1 MNYADYIA
9 IMCKLLTYDLNDAG
23 FLAWSPRMI
32 DYAEQRIYREG
43 DFLTTV
49 VSDSTVATS
58 ANTRILNLPTDQYL
72 FVVQDVNIITPAG
85 TTNPELGTRNPLT
98 KTTKEWLNV
107 TWPSVT
113 GATVPQYVATQSDQ
127 TFLLGPWPDQAY
139 TVEFV
144 GTIRP
149 TPLSPTTPT
158 TFLTLHLPDL
168 FMAAS
173 MIFATGVQRDFGA
186 MSEDPAV
193 AQSWENQYGK
203 LLASTSMEEMRKK
216 WMSGQSSAPATAGST
231 PS

>member
-1 MNYADYIA
+1 LNYTDYIA
-9 IMCKLLTYDLNDAG
+9 IMCKLLTYNLNDDG
-23 FLAWSPRMI
+23 FLAWLPRMI

-49 VSDSTVATS
+49 VSDSTVATT
-58 ANTRILNLPTDQYL
+58 ANTRIVNLPTDQYL
-72 FVVQDVNIITPAG
+72 FVVQDVNIITPFG

-98 KTTKEWLNV
+98 KTTKEWLNQA
-107 TWPSVT
+107 WPSAT
-113 GATVPQYVATQSDQ
+113 GATVPKYVATQSDQ

-149 TPLSPTTPT
+149 APLSPTNTT

-168 FMAAS
+168 FIAAS
-173 MIFATGVQRDFGA
+173 MIFGTGLQRDFGA
-186 MSEDPAV
+186 QSEDPQAG
-193 AQSWENQYGK
+193 QSWQSQYDK
-203 LLASTSMEEMRKK
+203 LIASTSMEEMRKK